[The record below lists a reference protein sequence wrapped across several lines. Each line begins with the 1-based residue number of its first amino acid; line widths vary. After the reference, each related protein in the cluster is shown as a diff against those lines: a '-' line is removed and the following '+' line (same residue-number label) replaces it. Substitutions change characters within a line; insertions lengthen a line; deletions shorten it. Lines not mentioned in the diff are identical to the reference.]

1 MDKTYFINQST
12 SLSLVITIS
21 LIFTVV
27 GLIYSKKYQGI
38 NNYLTANR
46 NIGFF
51 SLTTSLIASALGA
64 WILFGPASAAT
75 WGGIGA
81 VIGYAL
87 GTAFPM
93 IFLIS
98 LGKKIRTEFPRGST
112 LIEFLRKRFGK
123 SLFKL
128 ILLMTVFYM
137 FVFLCAEV
145 TAVAILI
152 NYISGTELWITSLII
167 LIATLAYT
175 LYGGLRASIFTDK
188 IQFIIIMILLIFA
201 INHIF
206 NSGNNAFT
214 VDLINEKA
222 GTLMSGKY
230 FYGYTAGLTFFIAVF
245 ATNLFDQGVWQRV
258 FAAKSSDD
266 LRKGFMSAFFIVIPF
281 MLVLGFFGILA
292 VSVDKAADPS
302 TLFFTLL
309 LEPFTGINSLLTISI
324 LVLVLALVISSMDTL
339 INALS
344 STITIEG
351 NKFISLKNKNSY
363 LNFSKYL
370 ICGLS
375 VIVFLIASKGYS
387 VLFMFLFADLLCCA
401 AVFPIFYGMFRGD
414 VDEKLSLISVV
425 IGLISGLLLFPNQTF
440 DKSILIGGLFPAEI
454 FPIWISTALLFWSF
468 ILATF
473 TPMIT
478 VMIFKK
484 NSNFNFSKI
493 KTSIKG

>member
-1 MDKTYFINQST
+1 
-12 SLSLVITIS
+12 
-21 LIFTVV
+21 
-27 GLIYSKKYQGI
+27 
-38 NNYLTANR
+38 
-46 NIGFF
+46 
-51 SLTTSLIASALGA
+51 
-64 WILFGPASAAT
+64 
-75 WGGIGA
+75 
-81 VIGYAL
+81 
-87 GTAFPM
+87 
-93 IFLIS
+93 
-98 LGKKIRTEFPRGST
+98 
-112 LIEFLRKRFGK
+112 
-123 SLFKL
+123 
-128 ILLMTVFYM
+128 
-137 FVFLCAEV
+137 
-145 TAVAILI
+145 
-152 NYISGTELWITSLII
+152 
-167 LIATLAYT
+167 
-175 LYGGLRASIFTDK
+175 
-188 IQFIIIMILLIFA
+188 MILLIFA

-206 NSGNNAFT
+206 NSGNNTFSM
-214 VDLINEKA
+214 DLINEKA

-324 LVLVLALVISSMDTL
+324 LILVLALVISSMDTL

-363 LNFSKYL
+363 LTLSKYL

-401 AVFPIFYGMFRGD
+401 AVFPIFYGMFKSD
-414 VDEKLSLISVV
+414 VDEKLSLISVI
-425 IGLISGLLLFPNQTF
+425 IGLVSGLLLFPNQTF
-440 DKSILIGGLFPAEI
+440 DKSILIGGLFPSEA

-493 KTSIKG
+493 KTSIKE

>member
-1 MDKTYFINQST
+1 M
-12 SLSLVITIS
+12 
-21 LIFTVV
+21 
-27 GLIYSKKYQGI
+27 
-38 NNYLTANR
+38 
-46 NIGFF
+46 
-51 SLTTSLIASALGA
+51 
-64 WILFGPASAAT
+64 
-75 WGGIGA
+75 
-81 VIGYAL
+81 
-87 GTAFPM
+87 
-93 IFLIS
+93 
-98 LGKKIRTEFPRGST
+98 
-112 LIEFLRKRFGK
+112 
-123 SLFKL
+123 
-128 ILLMTVFYM
+128 
-137 FVFLCAEV
+137 
-145 TAVAILI
+145 
-152 NYISGTELWITSLII
+152 
-167 LIATLAYT
+167 
-175 LYGGLRASIFTDK
+175 
-188 IQFIIIMILLIFA
+188 
-201 INHIF
+201 
-206 NSGNNAFT
+206 
-214 VDLINEKA
+214 DLINEKA
-222 GTLMSGKY
+222 GTLISGKY

-292 VSVDKAADPS
+292 VSVDKVADPS

-324 LVLVLALVISSMDTL
+324 LILVLALVISSMDTL

-363 LNFSKYL
+363 LTLSKYL

-401 AVFPIFYGMFRGD
+401 AVFPIFYGMFKGD
-414 VDEKLSLISVV
+414 VDEKLSLISVI

-440 DKSILIGGLFPAEI
+440 DKSILIGGLFPAET

-484 NSNFNFSKI
+484 NDNFDFSKI
-493 KTSIKG
+493 KNLIKG

>member
-1 MDKTYFINQST
+1 
-12 SLSLVITIS
+12 
-21 LIFTVV
+21 
-27 GLIYSKKYQGI
+27 
-38 NNYLTANR
+38 
-46 NIGFF
+46 
-51 SLTTSLIASALGA
+51 
-64 WILFGPASAAT
+64 
-75 WGGIGA
+75 
-81 VIGYAL
+81 
-87 GTAFPM
+87 
-93 IFLIS
+93 
-98 LGKKIRTEFPRGST
+98 
-112 LIEFLRKRFGK
+112 
-123 SLFKL
+123 
-128 ILLMTVFYM
+128 
-137 FVFLCAEV
+137 
-145 TAVAILI
+145 
-152 NYISGTELWITSLII
+152 
-167 LIATLAYT
+167 
-175 LYGGLRASIFTDK
+175 
-188 IQFIIIMILLIFA
+188 MILLIFA

-206 NSGNNAFT
+206 NSGNNTFSM
-214 VDLINEKA
+214 DLINEKA

-324 LVLVLALVISSMDTL
+324 LILVLALVISSMDTL

-344 STITIEG
+344 STIIIEG
-351 NKFISLKNKNSY
+351 NKFISLKDKNSY
-363 LNFSKYL
+363 LTLSKYL

-401 AVFPIFYGMFRGD
+401 AVFPIFYGMFKGD
-414 VDEKLSLISVV
+414 VDEKLSLISVI

-440 DKSILIGGLFPAEI
+440 DKSILIGGLFPAEA

-478 VMIFKK
+478 LLIFKK
-484 NSNFNFSKI
+484 DSKFDFSKI
-493 KTSIKG
+493 KTLIKE

>member
-1 MDKTYFINQST
+1 MNTIYLDQST
-12 SLSLVITIS
+12 TIITLLLTSLAFATIGIVYSRGKLSINSYLNADRSIGKRSLTASLV
-21 LIFTVV
+21 
-27 GLIYSKKYQGI
+27 
-38 NNYLTANR
+38 
-46 NIGFF
+46 
-51 SLTTSLIASALGA
+51 ASCFGV
-64 WILFGPASAAT
+64 WILIGPSEAAT
-75 WGGIGA
+75 WGGLGA
-81 VIGYAL
+81 IIGYGLGQAL
-87 GTAFPM
+87 PFLAFITIGQRMRKIMPNGNTLTQ
-93 IFLIS
+93 FVLI
-98 LGKKIRTEFPRGST
+98 
-112 LIEFLRKRFGK
+112 RFGK
-123 SLFKL
+123 AMFRLV
-128 ILLMTVFYM
+128 LLLTIMYM
-137 FVFLCAEV
+137 FVYFAAEV
-145 TAVAILI
+145 TAIAKVVNLM
-152 NYISGTELWITSLII
+152 SGFPLWQTSLVII
-167 LIATLAYT
+167 VATLSYT

-206 NSGNNAFT
+206 NSGNNTFSM
-214 VDLINEKA
+214 DLINEKA

-324 LVLVLALVISSMDTL
+324 LILVLALVISSMDTL

-363 LNFSKYL
+363 LTLSKYL

-401 AVFPIFYGMFRGD
+401 AVFPIFYGMFKSD
-414 VDEKLSLISVV
+414 VDEKLSLISVI

-440 DKSILIGGLFPAEI
+440 DKSILIGGLFPAEA

-478 VMIFKK
+478 VMLFKK
-484 NSNFNFSKI
+484 NGNFNFSKI
-493 KTSIKG
+493 KTSIKE